1 MKKYM
6 KLLAVV
12 LVVAMLAACL
22 SACGSKQESS
32 EPAASTSDSSTNDT
46 ASTGSGELMIGGV
59 GPLTGDYAVYGNAVK
74 NGAQIA
80 VDEIN
85 AAGGINGMTVKFEMQ
100 DSVGDPESAVSAY
113 GKLMDNGMDVSLGGV
128 LSGENASIVAA
139 ARDDGILVLSPSASA
154 DTAIQGNDA
163 AFRVCFQD
171 SAQGTA
177 SADYIADNN
186 LPTDVAV
193 FYQSDIDYSVGLY
206 NAFEAEAASKGITI
220 KEVQTFTK
228 DTKTDFSTQ
237 INAIKDSGVEL
248 VFIPIYYA
256 EAATFLTQASGKL
269 PEGTIFFGCDGL
281 DGIIGEIA
289 DVKDAENVMLLTPFA
304 ADDPDAAVQAFV
316 STYEKNYGGTPN
328 QFAADAYDAVYTI
341 KAAVEKAGATPDDA
355 DFNAKVVAAM
365 TEITVEG
372 LTGTMTWT
380 TEGEAQ
386 KPAKAMIIHDGA
398 AELFSDSSK

>member
-1 MKKYM
+1 MKKTM
-6 KLLAVV
+6 RILSLILAI
-12 LVVAMLAACL
+12 AMMVCCFT
-22 SACGSKQESS
+22 ACGDKKADESTAADDSKAEASS
-32 EPAASTSDSSTNDT
+32 DAAAGDNVLEL
-46 ASTGSGELMIGGV
+46 GSI
-59 GPLTGDYAVYGNAVK
+59 GPLTGDYAVYGVAVK

-85 AAGGINGMTVKFEMQ
+85 AAGGINGMTISYDAQ
-100 DSVGDPESAVSAY
+100 DSAGDPESAVSAY
-113 GKLMDNGMDVSLGGV
+113 GKQVDGGMKVSLGGT

-139 ARDDGILVLSPSASA
+139 AKDDGMLVLSPSASA

-177 SADYIADNN
+177 SADYIADND

-206 NAFEAEAASKGITI
+206 EAFKAEAAEKGITI

-228 DTKTDFSTQ
+228 DTKTDFTTQ

-281 DGIIGEIA
+281 DGILGEIA
-289 DVKDAENVMLLTPFA
+289 NVEDAENVMLLTPFA
-304 ADDPDAAVQAFV
+304 ADDPDEAVQAFV
-316 STYEKNYGGTPN
+316 TKYTELYNIAPN
-328 QFAADAYDAVYTI
+328 QFAADAYDAVYAI
-341 KAAVEKAGATPDDA
+341 KAAIEQAGITSPDDP
-355 DFNAKVVAAM
+355 DFNSKIVAAM

-372 LTGTMTWT
+372 LTGTMTWDAN
-380 TEGEAQ
+380 GEPQ

-398 AELFSDSSK
+398 ATLFAAE